1 MNKTYIFGVI
11 VLLILSSGCALTPSS
26 KPGGL
31 GSIKVFVSDEAD
43 IPIEG
48 VTIRFSHGGQYVGI
62 PVSTNIEGYAEF
74 EPEDLE
80 EIIALP
86 QAPRGPDGFY
96 IVKQGYLIREFSG
109 WDIIKE
115 IKNGSTRTIQTTLI
129 RLRKV
134 SELGLTAK
142 EIEEFNEAKSEYLA
156 SGGHKFPFL
165 DLIKKYDLEKAIN
178 ICASELIVPQSYSSS
193 YLCFS
198 TLADMYPEESE
209 RICSYISSGVCSD
222 LPRMIF

>member
-1 MNKTYIFGVI
+1 M
-11 VLLILSSGCALTPSS
+11 VLLILISGCALTPSS
-26 KPGGL
+26 KPEGL
-31 GSIKVFVSDEAD
+31 GSVKVFVSDEAD

-48 VTIRFSHGGQYVGI
+48 VTLRFSHGGQYVGR
-62 PVSTNIEGYAEF
+62 PVSTNADGYAEF
-74 EPEDLE
+74 KPEDLE
-80 EIIALP
+80 ELIALP

-96 IVKQGYLIREFSG
+96 IEKPGYLIRELSG

-134 SELGLTAK
+134 SELGLTEK
-142 EIEEFNEAKSEYLA
+142 EIEEFNQAKSEYLA

-178 ICASELIVPQSYSSS
+178 ICASELIAEPESYSSS
-193 YLCFS
+193 NLCFS

-209 RICSYISSGVCSD
+209 RICSYMSGGVCSTIP
-222 LPRMIF
+222 LMIF